1 MGAGEK
7 IVEYAKDQE
16 MKARVKF
23 ANWVANEENI
33 EFSDAWLICT
43 NEDPERVIPE
53 YSLGW
58 KLASPLVQTELNLQ
72 PSKRARAAA
81 REKFRS
87 GLTPAEQKLFDEQ
100 VDGGMI
106 RKAIIAKVKRRTK
119 KSTTAEEKDGSS
131 PKDPAEKNDE

>member
-1 MGAGEK
+1 MSAGQK
-7 IVEYAKDQE
+7 IVDYAKDQE

-33 EFSDAWLICT
+33 DFSDAWLICT

-72 PSKRARAAA
+72 PRKKARAAA
-81 REKFRS
+81 REKFRA

-106 RKAIIAKVKRRTK
+106 RKAIKTKVKRAK
-119 KSTTAEEKDGSS
+119 KSTDAEEKDGSS
-131 PKDPAEKNDE
+131 ANDPAEKIDE

>member
-16 MKARVKF
+16 LKARVKF

-33 EFSDAWLICT
+33 EFDDAWLICT
-43 NEDPERVIPE
+43 NQDPERIIPE

-72 PSKRARAAA
+72 PRKKAREAA
-81 REKFRS
+81 REKFRKE
-87 GLTPAEQKLFDEQ
+87 LTPEELQLFNEQ

-106 RKAIIAKVKRRTK
+106 RKAVISKVKRAK
-119 KSTTAEEKDGSS
+119 KSTTAEEDEVSS
-131 PKDPAEKNDE
+131 PKDPAEKNDD